1 MAARGRPKKRAD
13 ERATVVLT
21 LCMKEGNIKR
31 FKELTRESGKTEGEF
46 IAAML
51 DLVEGQPIGDLGG
64 GILGG
69 ARIVGG
75 IGLQGATG
83 TPPHRK
89 KTKQITVRITE
100 GTNQR
105 FIENL
110 GDISPGATNGEFMVR
125 LMNAWEYELEIQ
137 RMVEDFREKRPM
149 TEVVKLYDEKTGYKY
164 DYYEKM
170 ASEEARIAEA
180 KRLNLDF
187 EIPAPPYTSALA
199 RELMQGYETQETK
212 ALKRA
217 LAGVPDIALATA
229 RAINLKREPEER
241 LTELK
246 DNPFVQAAKRFLPSM
261 PLPSTVYTPEY
272 VSLSSG
278 QGSDS
283 E

>member
-13 ERATVVLT
+13 ERATVSLT
-21 LCMKEGNIKR
+21 LWMKEGNIKR

-51 DLVEGQPIGDLGG
+51 DLVEGVPVEQS
-64 GILGG
+64 G
-69 ARIVGG
+69 ARIMGKI
-75 IGLQGATG
+75 IGSGG

-89 KTKQITVRITE
+89 KTQQITVRVTE
-100 GTNQR
+100 RTNQR

-125 LMNAWEYELEIQ
+125 LMKAWEYELEIQ

-217 LAGVPDIALATA
+217 LADVPDIALATA
-229 RAINLKREPEER
+229 RAINLMREPEEEKKR
-241 LTELK
+241 LA
-246 DNPFVQAAKRFLPSM
+246 DNPYLQVAKGLFSPM